1 MINYKIILFIKV
13 AKVKIKQMK
22 IDLTK
27 KELKLIKK
35 ALLNRR
41 LGKDEE
47 KTRDSIYDK
56 IENAEISQIIAKDG
70 LPYLK
75 PII

>member
-1 MINYKIILFIKV
+1 
-13 AKVKIKQMK
+13 MK

-35 ALLNRR
+35 ALLNRK

-56 IENAEISQIIAKDG
+56 IETSINK
-70 LPYLK
+70 
-75 PII
+75 

>member
-1 MINYKIILFIKV
+1 
-13 AKVKIKQMK
+13 MK

-35 ALLNRR
+35 ALNRK

-56 IENAEISQIIAKDG
+56 IETSEKIINSN
-70 LPYLK
+70 
-75 PII
+75 IIIIR